1 MKLIKKTRYG
11 SKVRRVYDQ
20 PQTPYQRVLQSP
32 AVDAEVK
39 SRLKQQYETLNP
51 VALKRELTR
60 LTDHL
65 LRASHFRSL
74 PLPRL
79 RHPHCNR
86 YSFTPPSGVQRNR
99 WPPLTSP
106 LRGG

>member
-11 SKVRRVYDQ
+11 SKVRRVHDQ
-20 PQTPYQRVLQSP
+20 PQTPYQRVLQSS

-39 SRLKQQYETLNP
+39 ARLKQQYATLNP

-65 LRASHFRSL
+65 LQVHA
-74 PLPRL
+74 
-79 RHPHCNR
+79 NK
-86 YSFTPPSGVQRNR
+86 TPPPARPSNR
-99 WPPLTSP
+99 
-106 LRGG
+106 